1 MRQLRRFLLL
11 ALILCIGNFC
21 IAQNQIP
28 FQNDIDNFKKQ
39 DSLHTL
45 PKHPILFVGSSSFT
59 KWKTINNDFPGYP
72 ILNRGFGGS
81 SLTDVIRFAEETIF
95 KYQPKQ
101 IYIYCGEND
110 LAMDS
115 TVSPEIVL
123 ERYKQLHE
131 MIRRKLGKREPIVF
145 ITIKPSISRWK
156 LEKKYLAANQLI
168 KTFLSTDKFSSY
180 LDVHQPML
188 DDNQEVLK
196 DIFIEDKLHMNA
208 KGYAIWIKIIAP
220 TLLK

>member
-1 MRQLRRFLLL
+1 MNRVKFGFNLLL
-11 ALILCIGNFC
+11 LFC
-21 IAQNQIP
+21 ISNFIYAQATNP
-28 FQNDIDNFKKQ
+28 FQNEINTFKRIDSIKPA
-39 DSLHTL
+39 
-45 PKHPILFVGSSSFT
+45 PKHSILFVGSSSFT
-59 KWKTINNDFPGYP
+59 RWKSINEDLPGYP

-81 SLTDVIRFAEETIF
+81 RLTDVIHFAEETIF
-95 KYQPKQ
+95 KYHPKQ

-123 ERYKQLHE
+123 ERYKKLHG
-131 MIRRKLGKREPIVF
+131 MIREKLGKRVPIVF
-145 ITIKPSISRWK
+145 VSIKPSISRWK
-156 LEKKYLAANQLI
+156 LEKKYLATNQLI
-168 KTFLSTDKFSSY
+168 KTFLSGDKFSSY

-188 DDNQEVLK
+188 DEHQEVLK
-196 DIFIEDKLHMNA
+196 DIFVEDNLHMNA

>member
-1 MRQLRRFLLL
+1 MKQIRFGACLLL
-11 ALILCIGNFC
+11 LICVSNILH
-21 IAQNQIP
+21 AQTIKP
-28 FQNDIDNFKKQ
+28 FQNEINAFKKI
-39 DSLHTL
+39 DSLQPP

-59 KWKTINNDFPGYP
+59 RWKNINKDFPGYP
-72 ILNRGFGGS
+72 IVNRGFGGS
-81 SLTDVIRFAEETIF
+81 SLTDVIHFAEETIF

-123 ERYKQLHE
+123 ERYMQLHG
-131 MIRRKLGKREPIVF
+131 MIRNKLGKKIPIVF
-145 ITIKPSISRWK
+145 ISIKPSISRWK
-156 LEKKYLAANQLI
+156 LEKKYVVTNQLI
-168 KTFLSTDKFSSY
+168 KTFLTTDKHANY

-188 DDNQEVLK
+188 DEHEQVLK
-196 DIFIEDKLHMNA
+196 DIFVEDNLHMNA
-208 KGYAIWIKIIAP
+208 KGYAIWIKAISP